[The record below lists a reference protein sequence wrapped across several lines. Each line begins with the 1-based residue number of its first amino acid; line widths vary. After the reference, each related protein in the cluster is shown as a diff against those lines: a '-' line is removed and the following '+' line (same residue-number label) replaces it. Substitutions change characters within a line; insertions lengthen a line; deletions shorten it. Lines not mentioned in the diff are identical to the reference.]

1 MSDGAL
7 YKVRMADP
15 TTEKDMAIINA
26 EVPRALRETLDRARV
41 VNGIPRYKLAEVV
54 RIVLA
59 RATAAKMHER
69 LELFEAGDAGEEGGA

>member
-1 MSDGAL
+1 
-7 YKVRMADP
+7 
-15 TTEKDMAIINA
+15 MAIINA

-59 RATAAKMHER
+59 RAIDANMHLR
-69 LELFEAGDAGEEGGA
+69 LDAGEEAAS

>member
-1 MSDGAL
+1 
-7 YKVRMADP
+7 MADP

-41 VNGIPRYKLAEVV
+41 VDGIPRYKLAEVV

-59 RATAAKMHER
+59 RAIEAKLHER
-69 LELFEAGDAGEEGGA
+69 LDAGEEAAS

>member
-1 MSDGAL
+1 
-7 YKVRMADP
+7 MADP